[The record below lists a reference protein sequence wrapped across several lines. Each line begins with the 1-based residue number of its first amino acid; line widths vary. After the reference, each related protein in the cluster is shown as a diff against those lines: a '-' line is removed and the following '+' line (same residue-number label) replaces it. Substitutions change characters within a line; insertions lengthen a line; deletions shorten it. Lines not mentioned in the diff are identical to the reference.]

1 MRGSEKEIYALHAE
15 VCKAL
20 ANPNRIEIVHVLAD
34 GGRLCA
40 SELIRSVGLT
50 KTNLSQ
56 HMRVLKLA
64 GVVESE
70 REGVQV
76 CYRLASPKIGEACET
91 LREFLFERLGRQ
103 VALAGR
109 KKPSQQSR
117 K

>member
-1 MRGSEKEIYALHAE
+1 MNKKDREVYVLHAE

-20 ANPNRIEIVHVLAD
+20 ANPKRLEIIHALAAA
-34 GGRLCA
+34 GRLCA
-40 SELIRSVGLT
+40 SDLMRDVRLT

-64 GVVESE
+64 GMVEAE

-76 CYRLASPKIGEACET
+76 CYRLSSPKIGEACET
-91 LREFLFERLGRQ
+91 LREFLSERLDRQ
-103 VALAGR
+103 GALVRGGAPR
-109 KKPSQQSR
+109 KTSR

>member
-1 MRGSEKEIYALHAE
+1 MKTRDKEVFVLHAE

-20 ANPNRIEIVHVLAD
+20 ANPKRLEILHTLA
-34 GGRLCA
+34 GEGRQCA
-40 SELIRSVGLT
+40 SDLMRATDLT

-64 GVVESE
+64 GIVKSE

-76 CYRLASPKIGEACET
+76 CYRLSSPKIGEACET
-91 LREFLFERLGRQ
+91 LREFLFERLDRQ
-103 VALAGR
+103 GALV
-109 KKPSQQSR
+109 KETKPRRSSR